1 MLHRLEKF
9 FKEQLQTVSGI
20 PSDEKETKI
29 QIATAVLFL
38 EMAFADFE
46 IDPQEELEITNALQT
61 LFKLEAGQVEYLLK
75 EAKTRR
81 SEAHDI
87 YRFTNLLKEHYTRN
101 ERLRILEMLWLLIF
115 ADGRV
120 DKYEDALIRKI
131 TTLLG
136 LEHGDMIQAKLA
148 MRTRSEQSNK
158 I

>member
-1 MLHRLEKF
+1 MLQRLEKF
-9 FKEQLQTVSGI
+9 FKEQLQNVSGAD
-20 PSDEKETKI
+20 SKEKENKI

-46 IDPQEELEITNALQT
+46 IDPQEELEITNTLQR
-61 LFKLEAGQVEYLLK
+61 LFNLEAGQVEYLLK
-75 EAKTRR
+75 EAKAKR

-87 YRFTNLLKEHYTRN
+87 FRFTNLLKGHYTRE
-101 ERLRILEMLWLLIF
+101 ERIRILEMLWLLIF

-136 LEHGDMIQAKLA
+136 LEHSDMIQAKLT
-148 MRTRSEQSNK
+148 MRARSEHSNK